1 MKNNIQYF
9 FSLIIICIA
18 LNSCKA
24 SKGCGLTSDVHK
36 IEHHTS
42 LQTNNFKAET
52 K

>member
-1 MKNNIQYF
+1 MKNNIQYL

-36 IEHHTS
+36 IEHQTN